1 MDLTI
6 RPITH
11 EELPRYHRA
20 MEGAFGMHARDEELE
35 HMRRTTVLDRALGA
49 FDGTSLIGTAEV
61 WPFRLTTPGAEIA
74 LAGVTGVG
82 VLPTHRRR
90 GVLTALMRRQLDDV
104 RDQGEPMA
112 GLFASEGSIYG
123 RFGYG
128 VAAYASRLDV
138 DRDRARFVS
147 EVEDP
152 GRVVLVERDEAL
164 KTMPEVYERLR
175 GRREAQA

>member
-1 MDLTI
+1 
-6 RPITH
+6 
-11 EELPRYHRA
+11 
-20 MEGAFGMHARDEELE
+20 
-35 HMRRTTVLDRALGA
+35 
-49 FDGTSLIGTAEV
+49 V

-90 GVLTALMRRQLDDV
+90 GVLTALSRRQLDDV

-112 GLFASEGSIYG
+112 GLFAAEGSIYG

-175 GRREAQA
+175 GRRIGFVDRSERVWLDNYFDPEWGFRQAGGGGPLFFALHEAHGVDGYVSYRIKRD